1 MFVIASSVRSQQR
14 VLAHVRV
21 VICCGRARRVLVEPE
36 RGGIGLLVGGR
47 CNALP
52 GRDGTVA
59 KLNSRCKRRV
69 ADLNLLSTSFDPAT
83 FQPFVLFLARL
94 SRSRR
99 RNPFI
104 ADLENLGFDER
115 PRPLQ
120 PVVCVPHNGAVHL
133 NMALRAKG
141 QHIARRQIAQWEHL
155 DETRLWLLRRQKAIV
170 ELR

>member
-1 MFVIASSVRSQQR
+1 MSASLFVVV
-14 VLAHVRV
+14 VLAASLLSPSAAGSACWSAV
-21 VICCGRARRVLVEPE
+21 VAT
-36 RGGIGLLVGGR
+36 R
-47 CNALP
+47 CL

-141 QHIARRQIAQWEHL
+141 QHIARRQVAQWEHL
-155 DETRLWLLRRQKAIV
+155 DETRLWLLRHQSYLLNLEITR
-170 ELR
+170 